1 MTNQYPINNVLDKIR
16 EASKNKTSLELSV
29 DEVKVLADRIG
40 DFRLIPVYTME
51 QINQLCNEGKLGKPM
66 FPNKADN

>member
-16 EASKNKTSLELSV
+16 EASKNKTSLELLV

-51 QINQLCNEGKLGKPM
+51 
-66 FPNKADN
+66 